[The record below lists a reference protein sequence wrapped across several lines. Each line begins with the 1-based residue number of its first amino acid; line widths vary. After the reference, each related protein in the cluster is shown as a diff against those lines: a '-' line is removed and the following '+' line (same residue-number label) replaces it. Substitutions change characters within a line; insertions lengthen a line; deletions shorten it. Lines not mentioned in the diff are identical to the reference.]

1 MLAEL
6 FDRFDH
12 APSAEEMA
20 MTLQSLNMARRRF
33 GAPADRRKKG
43 ASVRARQNH
52 ALMLVEQPARPSPA
66 AAAPAS
72 VDIKTSCHLC
82 HDV

>member
-1 MLAEL
+1 MFAER

-20 MTLQSLNMARRRF
+20 MTLQSLNKARRRF

-43 ASVRARQNH
+43 AAVRTRQNH
-52 ALMLVEQPARPSPA
+52 ALMLVEQPARPLPGRCR
-66 AAAPAS
+66 P
-72 VDIKTSCHLC
+72 CQC
-82 HDV
+82 